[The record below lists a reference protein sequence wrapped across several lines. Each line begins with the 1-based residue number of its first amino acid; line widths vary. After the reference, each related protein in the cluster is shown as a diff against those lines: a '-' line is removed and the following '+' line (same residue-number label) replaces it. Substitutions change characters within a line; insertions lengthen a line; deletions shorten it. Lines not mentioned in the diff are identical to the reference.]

1 MNFYAILDYVIERV
15 DFENKVESKN
25 LKGEITNINK
35 LGHGPEFRIATI
47 LDSIKWNN
55 YPPSP
60 PKQ

>member
-35 LGHGPEFRIATI
+35 LGHGPEFRIARLTTWKFI
-47 LDSIKWNN
+47 
-55 YPPSP
+55 
-60 PKQ
+60 